1 MIRSRIS
8 HSKDEQIIIEF
19 DDTTRA
25 WNDWKHGNIIHKS
38 PIHERYIIS
47 LSECTKMYMTHNNSV
62 ENFDQSISTE
72 SIEIPSL
79 VKIKPEIQSNCYIC
93 HSYQNQL
100 YPCRICGN
108 VYHQQCIKDIGNIK
122 SYHLIKNAT
131 NLIGWSCPIC
141 EDLRTLLSTEE
152 LAETN
157 EWIKSFGTQTIFN
170 LDNYINTR
178 TKLTSSNE
186 LNNHMKNTLQIFLH
200 TIADITSNRLSQID
214 LLNLDISLKIL
225 RIPSKFLVNSLT
237 SFELYRLSQLFLSLS
252 SIDNPS
258 ITQNKFHQ
266 IFNNYFLTTMPEL
279 NSDEKHLHL
288 NALAYC
294 ILGNTMKF
302 DRTWN
307 QFILDVT
314 IPTLLGRYNHRIPS
328 DFINQIISIKYST
341 ADFKE
346 YENRQS
352 LSILMNNILQ
362 KLTQTTE
369 NESKSGFGVKC
380 RKD

>member
-1 MIRSRIS
+1 
-8 HSKDEQIIIEF
+8 
-19 DDTTRA
+19 
-25 WNDWKHGNIIHKS
+25 
-38 PIHERYIIS
+38 
-47 LSECTKMYMTHNNSV
+47 
-62 ENFDQSISTE
+62 
-72 SIEIPSL
+72 
-79 VKIKPEIQSNCYIC
+79 
-93 HSYQNQL
+93 
-100 YPCRICGN
+100 
-108 VYHQQCIKDIGNIK
+108 
-122 SYHLIKNAT
+122 
-131 NLIGWSCPIC
+131 
-141 EDLRTLLSTEE
+141 
-152 LAETN
+152 
-157 EWIKSFGTQTIFN
+157 
-170 LDNYINTR
+170 
-178 TKLTSSNE
+178 
-186 LNNHMKNTLQIFLH
+186 MKNTLQIFLH

-225 RIPSKFLVNSLT
+225 RIPPKFLVNSLT

-279 NSDEKHLHL
+279 NSDEKHSHL

-314 IPTLLGRYNHRIPS
+314 IPTLLGRYNHRTPS
-328 DFINQIISIKYST
+328 DFINRIISIKYST

-369 NESKSGFGVKC
+369 NESKSGLGVKY